1 MKRVVNIKNMLAAV
15 AIFLVMFCAYTTG
28 SVLDVLFDAKL
39 KAAYLLLALLMMV
52 TSAGIRISKVPLSAL
67 ALVCCLSVILLN
79 KNANIVHGYFLS
91 DFFLIL
97 FGLIMLFAVNTPRW
111 HCAFIKLIC
120 IFGCIH
126 AVVTVSQAI
135 APSIY
140 RTLILPLYA
149 GSRYYTQVNY
159 QLSNGFLPGLSFHY
173 STNGIYLATSL
184 MLAAVLVICRRA
196 PRRRN
201 FILFLLIAAGLLLT
215 GKRGVT
221 VFSIAG
227 FFMVYY
233 IYKSN
238 KPHKRIVNILALL
251 IALLVVLVVM
261 SAVMPEMTGFIARFQ
276 EQSRS
281 GDISTGRFALY
292 ALAFQRFLTNPL
304 FGTGWDTFKYFHEL
318 NFGQML
324 NVHNV
329 YIQLLSENGI
339 IGAAPFYFLLIWYYV
354 RTVKVLKRLRRR
366 HAGEY
371 PHDELML
378 SISVAEQTL
387 FLLYCLT
394 GNPLY
399 DPQALFPYACSV
411 AAGEYCIRHP
421 AAKA

>member
-39 KAAYLLLALLMMV
+39 KA
-52 TSAGIRISKVPLSAL
+52 
-67 ALVCCLSVILLN
+67 LVCCLIVILLN

-111 HCAFIKLIC
+111 HGAFIKLIC

-140 RTLILPLYA
+140 RALILPLYA

-184 MLAAVLVICRRA
+184 MLAAVLVICRRT

-201 FILFLLIAAGLLLT
+201 LILFLLIAAGLLLT

-233 IYKSN
+233 I
-238 KPHKRIVNILALL
+238 
-251 IALLVVLVVM
+251 
-261 SAVMPEMTGFIARFQ
+261 
-276 EQSRS
+276 
-281 GDISTGRFALY
+281 
-292 ALAFQRFLTNPL
+292 
-304 FGTGWDTFKYFHEL
+304 
-318 NFGQML
+318 
-324 NVHNV
+324 
-329 YIQLLSENGI
+329 
-339 IGAAPFYFLLIWYYV
+339 
-354 RTVKVLKRLRRR
+354 
-366 HAGEY
+366 
-371 PHDELML
+371 
-378 SISVAEQTL
+378 
-387 FLLYCLT
+387 
-394 GNPLY
+394 
-399 DPQALFPYACSV
+399 
-411 AAGEYCIRHP
+411 
-421 AAKA
+421 

>member
-52 TSAGIRISKVPLSAL
+52 TSAGIRISKVPLSAF

-111 HCAFIKLIC
+111 HGAFIRLIC

-126 AVVTVSQAI
+126 AVVTLSQAI

-140 RTLILPLYA
+140 RALILPLYA

-184 MLAAVLVICRRA
+184 MLAAVLVICRRT

-201 FILFLLIAAGLLLT
+201 LILFLLIAAGLLLT

-233 IYKSN
+233 IYKAYCQYSC
-238 KPHKRIVNILALL
+238 
-251 IALLVVLVVM
+251 
-261 SAVMPEMTGFIARFQ
+261 
-276 EQSRS
+276 
-281 GDISTGRFALY
+281 
-292 ALAFQRFLTNPL
+292 
-304 FGTGWDTFKYFHEL
+304 
-318 NFGQML
+318 
-324 NVHNV
+324 
-329 YIQLLSENGI
+329 
-339 IGAAPFYFLLIWYYV
+339 AAY
-354 RTVKVLKRLRRR
+354 R
-366 HAGEY
+366 
-371 PHDELML
+371 
-378 SISVAEQTL
+378 
-387 FLLYCLT
+387 
-394 GNPLY
+394 
-399 DPQALFPYACSV
+399 
-411 AAGEYCIRHP
+411 AAGRARGHERRNAGDDRVYSALSGAVTFRRYQHGPVCPVCVGVSAISHKSAFRHRLGHIQVFP
-421 AAKA
+421 RA